1 MSAKAT
7 HPPRKSD
14 GSLGDLDSI
23 SRPDLVLLVIP
34 LAFIAAIALGTAL
47 GFSLSTQLL
56 GASLVGVVALVDALF
71 VNPP

>member
-1 MSAKAT
+1 MSARTT

-14 GSLGDLDSI
+14 EPLGGLDSI
-23 SRPDLVLLVIP
+23 SRPDLVLMAIP
-34 LAFIAAIALGTAL
+34 LAFIAAIALGTTL
-47 GFSLSTQLL
+47 GFSLSSQLL